1 MKALV
6 QTVGLLP
13 RNACVLVLRAYRAV
27 VSPLYGEVC
36 RYHPSCSRY
45 ALEAIQAHGVVRGVG
60 LGSWRIL
67 RCNPWSRG
75 GVDDV
80 PTPRHDRYVVT
91 EHGFVV
97 PRRRDPHSPTG
108 RRLRPTASLV
118 LAPTSHRKG

>member
-6 QTVGLLP
+6 QTVGLVP
-13 RNACVLVLRAYRAV
+13 RNAAVAVLHAYRAV
-27 VSPLYGEVC
+27 ISPLYGNVC

-45 ALEAIQAHGVVRGVG
+45 ALEAIQQRGLVQGVI

-80 PTPRHDRYVVT
+80 PPARHERYAVT
-91 EHGFVV
+91 ARGFVV
-97 PRRRDPHSPTG
+97 PRRGDHRPSAG
-108 RRLRPTASLV
+108 RRLRPSSSVV
-118 LAPTSHRKG
+118 LAAPSHRKG